1 MAVFARV
8 HFSPAA
14 SRVCACVSVCKCAC
28 VCTHHLRR
36 GLRVNERLLG
46 GMMAPFLSLF
56 AVRVTGT
63 IIAGV
68 MVCSISVASRALV
81 RGCAGKCGKEHEFF
95 S

>member
-1 MAVFARV
+1 M
-8 HFSPAA
+8 
-14 SRVCACVSVCKCAC
+14 
-28 VCTHHLRR
+28 
-36 GLRVNERLLG
+36 NERLLG